1 MYALNTAAGPAAR
14 LRPAV
19 VPIMPQDTTL
29 EGLFESQAAESFAA
43 GTTVFWEGDPAD
55 DIFQLTQ
62 GILRLY
68 RILPDGQRAIIGFIF
83 AGEILGL
90 SFKTNYLLTAEAIT
104 AVTVR
109 RLSRTRFHTL
119 VSESDALRP
128 QLLARLC
135 DEMCAVQDQ
144 VLVFLHRT
152 ADARVAS
159 FLLSVA
165 RKTTGG
171 AATKGTEVELAMS
184 RTDIADYLGLTIE
197 TVCRSI
203 GKLKSEGLIVLNGP
217 HKIVLQKTRVL
228 RELAGEA
235 KAGEAFTAT
244 ACAA

>member
-1 MYALNTAAGPAAR
+1 MYALNNAAGPAAR
-14 LRPAV
+14 SRPAIISV
-19 VPIMPQDTTL
+19 LPQETSL
-29 EGLFESQAAESFAA
+29 EGLFESQATESFSPGAA
-43 GTTVFWEGDPAD
+43 VFWEGDPAD

-68 RILPDGQRAIIGFIF
+68 RILPDGRRAIIGFIF

-90 SFKTNYLLTAEAIT
+90 SFKSNYLFTAEAIT

-109 RLSRTRFHTL
+109 RLSRTRFHTM
-119 VSESDALRP
+119 VSESPELRP

-135 DEMCAVQDQ
+135 DEMCAAQDQ
-144 VLVFLHRT
+144 MLVLLHRT

-159 FLLSVA
+159 FLVSVA

-171 AATKGTEVELAMS
+171 ATKGTEVELAMS
-184 RTDIADYLGLTIE
+184 RTDIADFLGLTIE

-217 HKIVLQKTRVL
+217 HKIVLQKTRSL
-228 RELAGEA
+228 RQLAGEE
-235 KAGEAFTAT
+235 EADESLAR
-244 ACAA
+244 AA

>member
-19 VPIMPQDTTL
+19 VPIMLQDTTL

-90 SFKTNYLLTAEAIT
+90 SFKSDYLLTAEAIT
-104 AVTVR
+104 PVTMR
-109 RLSRTRFHTL
+109 RLSRTRFHAL

-144 VLVFLHRT
+144 MLVFLHRT

-165 RKTTGG
+165 RKTTG

-217 HKIVLQKTRVL
+217 HKIVLQKTRSL

-235 KAGEAFTAT
+235 KADEAFTAT
-244 ACAA
+244 ARAA